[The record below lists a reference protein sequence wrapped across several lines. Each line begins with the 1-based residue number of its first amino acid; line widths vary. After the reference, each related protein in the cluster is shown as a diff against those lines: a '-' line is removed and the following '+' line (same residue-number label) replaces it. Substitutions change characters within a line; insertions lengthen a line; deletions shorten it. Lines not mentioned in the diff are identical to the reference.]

1 MATERIRT
9 IFLLKRGPEAQWIK
23 HNPVLRKGEPGFVTD
38 KNKLKI
44 GDGVTAWNDLPFIA
58 GDAHLLVD
66 NKTVQVND
74 DDRIALYGIDSAVP
88 GQMPAK
94 GEDGKLKWVEPT
106 GDERIPDSE
115 IHEIID
121 N

>member
-1 MATERIRT
+1 M
-9 IFLLKRGPEAQWIK
+9 
-23 HNPVLRKGEPGFVTD
+23 
-38 KNKLKI
+38 
-44 GDGVTAWNDLPFIA
+44 
-58 GDAHLLVD
+58 
-66 NKTVQVND
+66 ND